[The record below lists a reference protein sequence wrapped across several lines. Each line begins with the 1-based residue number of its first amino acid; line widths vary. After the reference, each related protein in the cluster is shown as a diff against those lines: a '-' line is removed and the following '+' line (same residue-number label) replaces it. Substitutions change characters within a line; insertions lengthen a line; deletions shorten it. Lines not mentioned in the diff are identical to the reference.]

1 MNKVILSGFAGKD
14 AESRTTQSGQAV
26 MNVSLATTER
36 WTTESGEKK
45 EKTEWHSLC
54 MFGKRAAALA
64 PHIKKGT
71 RLGVIGSLQTR
82 KWQDKQGNDR
92 YTTEIKIDDLEFQ
105 GGGGEKRG
113 RQDDSQSNGGGGY
126 EDHGQA
132 GGGYEDDS
140 IPF

>member
-14 AESRTTQSGQAV
+14 AESRTTQSGQPV

-45 EKTEWHSLC
+45 EKTEWHQLV
-54 MFGKRAAALA
+54 MFGKRAAAVA
-64 PHIKKGT
+64 PHVKKGT
-71 RLGVIGSLQTR
+71 RLGVVGSLQTR

-92 YTTEIKIDDLEFQ
+92 YSTEIKIDDLEFQ
-105 GGGGEKRG
+105 GGGEKRD
-113 RQDDSQSNGGGGY
+113 RQDGGHANGGGGY

-132 GGGYEDDS
+132 GGGEFDGDS